1 MAKAKRIFT
10 CIVLFLC
17 VSLFSVS
24 VYAAQISI
32 SASQAGKTSVF
43 LSWNYDEPFDY
54 FELYRSLDGASWKKV
69 KDVFECSAYN
79 YSLEEGVCYYYM
91 VRPSYAGEFGDYSD
105 TVAFTLPKS
114 SVDAPT
120 NLSVTQSGTNKV
132 RLTWNAVEG
141 ADSYVLYRSEDG
153 VQWNRIK
160 SVAETTTE
168 NYNLSPNQTYYYK
181 IKAVSGENYS
191 NDSNVVSIQ
200 LISAQKAPENLRV
213 ERATANS
220 VYLSWDAVEGAGS
233 YVLYRSEDQ
242 SNWKKIK
249 SVSGTSTYN
258 YNLSEK
264 TYYYKVCANAENAPF
279 SDIVSIRIS
288 AWAAPGN
295 LQAEQVTASSV
306 SLHWD
311 AVEGA
316 SSYLLYR
323 SEDRISWTKIKSI
336 AGTSTYNY
344 NLSGKTY
351 YYKVCV
357 NAEYASFSDVVS
369 IRVATWSA
377 PENLQAEQVS
387 ASSVH
392 LTWDAVE
399 GASSY
404 LLYRSEDRISWT
416 KIKSIAGTSTYNYNL
431 SGKTYYYKV
440 CVNAEYA
447 SFSDVVSIRVATWSA
462 PENLQAEQVSASSVH
477 LTWDAVEGAE
487 SYILY
492 RSENQKT
499 WSRIKAVSGTST
511 YNYNLSGKTYYYKVC
526 VNAEYAAFSAI
537 AEVSVCALTAPSDVT
552 ATVTDNKVFLQWQ
565 EVEGADGYSLYRSV
579 DGGKFSKVKS
589 VVGNSTYNYNLES
602 GKTYKYYLVAYKSLT
617 NTTLYSQ
624 KSETICVEMADK
636 TVYRALLIGETG
648 YVEPLEGPDNDIA
661 AMRDILTRSGYE
673 VYSQLDATKSDIIS
687 LIGAAFYD
695 ATDND
700 VSLFYFSGHG
710 VMDSGEYYSGALMA
724 VDYDCI
730 PTEELAELLSAIP
743 GKVIVILDSCGSG
756 AAISDGT
763 DTQSKA
769 AARDFSPQQF
779 NSGVI
784 SAFSRFNRITT
795 YSSELRQS
803 KFSVLTGSAYEQ
815 SSLSAYRDGIWGGL
829 LTRGISESVGRA
841 FGGGWYGTYPA
852 DTDGNNLIAMS
863 ELYAFC
869 QSYAAGAQDVQCYV
883 GYENATVFLFD

>member
-1 MAKAKRIFT
+1 MAKTKRIFT
-10 CIVLFLC
+10 CMVLFLC
-17 VSLFSVS
+17 LSLFSVS

-91 VRPSYAGEFGDYSD
+91 VRPAYAGEFGDYSD
-105 TVAFTLPKS
+105 TIAFTLPKS

-141 ADSYVLYRSEDG
+141 ADSYILYRSEDG

-168 NYNLSPNQTYYYK
+168 NYNLSPNQTYFYK
-181 IKAVSGENYS
+181 IKAASGENYS
-191 NDSNVVSIQ
+191 SDSNVVSIQ

-213 ERATANS
+213 ERATVNS
-220 VYLSWDAVEGAGS
+220 VCLTWDAVDGVGS

-242 SNWKKIK
+242 SNWTKIK
-249 SVSGTSTYN
+249 TVSGTSTYN
-258 YNLSEK
+258 YNLSDK

-288 AWAAPGN
+288 SWAAPGN
-295 LQAEQVTASSV
+295 LQAEQVSASSV
-306 SLHWD
+306 ALRWD

-323 SEDRISWTKIKSI
+323 SEDQTSWTKIKSI
-336 AGTSTYNY
+336 TGTSTYNY

-357 NAEYASFSDVVS
+357 NAQYASFSDVVS
-369 IRVATWSA
+369 IRVA
-377 PENLQAEQVS
+377 
-387 ASSVH
+387 
-392 LTWDAVE
+392 
-399 GASSY
+399 
-404 LLYRSEDRISWT
+404 R
-416 KIKSIAGTSTYNYNL
+416 
-431 SGKTYYYKV
+431 
-440 CVNAEYA
+440 
-447 SFSDVVSIRVATWSA
+447 WSA

-526 VNAEYAAFSAI
+526 VNAQYAAFSAI
-537 AEVSVCALTAPSDVT
+537 AEISVCALTAPSDVT

-602 GKTYKYYLVAYKSLT
+602 GKKYEYYLVAYKSLST
-617 NTTLYSQ
+617 TTLYGP

-648 YVEPLEGPDNDIA
+648 YVDPLEGPDNDVA
-661 AMRDILTRSGYE
+661 AMRDILTKSGYE

-710 VMDSGEYYSGALMA
+710 VMESGEYYSGALMA

-730 PTEELAELLSAIP
+730 PTEELAELLSAVP

-784 SAFSRFNRITT
+784 SAFSRFNSITT
-795 YSSELRQS
+795 YSGELRQS

-815 SSLSAYRDGIWGGL
+815 SSLSAYIDGMWGGL

-841 FGGGWYGTYPA
+841 FGGGWYGMYPA
-852 DTDGNNLIAMS
+852 DTDGNHRIAMS

-869 QSYAAGAQDVQCYV
+869 QSYAAGAQNVQCYV